1 MCAFLPAAV
10 GNSLPVRHCCYAF
23 RCGVCNSCHGTWC
36 YRAEFRGKDLSAT
49 TINDVHGR
57 KVSHLFENTAHYALR
72 PHTVGALSVDGR
84 RLSVCLFLAWPSV
97 DNGAAQQGENW
108 QEESQIWHHLEVKRS
123 NACRARGFF
132 FVAAQLVS
140 FTGTLTYDC
149 CIMNSKLKSL
159 GGCSSHHL
167 LGAGAYCVG
176 PKWRRPHSLFVRLF
190 RNESC
195 GENV

>member
-1 MCAFLPAAV
+1 MCVFLPAAV

-97 DNGAAQQGENW
+97 DNGTAIASWKLAGMKPNVTPFRGRK
-108 QEESQIWHHLEVKRS
+108 VKRLPS
-123 NACRARGFF
+123 EGKFCRRAACEFYRD
-132 FVAAQLVS
+132 V
-140 FTGTLTYDC
+140 
-149 CIMNSKLKSL
+149 N
-159 GGCSSHHL
+159 
-167 LGAGAYCVG
+167 
-176 PKWRRPHSLFVRLF
+176 VRLLYYELQAEISGWLF
-190 RNESC
+190 KSPLAGGGGILCRPQ
-195 GENV
+195 VTQAA